1 MKKFKSILLL
11 FLIPLCAVAQFSV
24 SMGGPVD
31 EGFMGASGVSGISGL
46 AVNPIQ
52 MENPVTWSAEAHQ
65 EEASKVTISLKAGI
79 VEGWHLYS
87 QHQNGTGLPL
97 ELGVRSEEL
106 GVINTTSASSN
117 LIWVETPTYT
127 EVFEPILKTTERYLA
142 GEATFTTTVSRL
154 STDSFTVVINISG
167 QACQDDGM
175 CVPIEETITVQ
186 VPATS
191 ADLAASVAEGT
202 ASTTSETEDEN
213 LLWFFLLAFGGGLLG
228 ILTPCVLPMIP
239 MTVSYFLKH
248 GGKKYAVFYAV
259 SIVLIYILLGLV
271 LSILLGHDFANI
283 LSTHWLP
290 NILFTLI
297 FIVFALSL
305 FGYYEISLPSKWV
318 NTSVKNEERAGYVG
332 VFFMALT
339 LVLVSF
345 SCTLPIAGAVA
356 LGAANG
362 SFLKPL
368 IGMLGFSLAFALP
381 FGLFAFFPNLLNK
394 MPKSSSWMGTLKV
407 ILGFVELAFALKFFS
422 VPDQTYHWGLL
433 SRELYLGIWIVL
445 FTLLGLY
452 LLGVIKFPINDGD
465 PSTGSGTKISWK
477 RIVSANIS
485 FIFVVYMI
493 TGYFGAPLEILSGWL
508 PPKTYKIESTE
519 GIQHSGKLQGIHG
532 VKSYFDYEEAL
543 AVAKQAGKP
552 VFIDFTGHGCVN
564 CRKMEELVLSNAEI
578 INILNEKYVVCA
590 LYVDDKV
597 IKLDEPYITAEG
609 NTLEYLGQKNT
620 YIQSKIYG
628 YNAQPCYIIVDA
640 ATGAKLKE
648 PMFYETDVEKFK
660 DFLK

>member
-1 MKKFKSILLL
+1 M
-11 FLIPLCAVAQFSV
+11 VVMAQFSA
-24 SMGGPVD
+24 SLGGPIG
-31 EGFMGASGVSGISGL
+31 ESFMGASSNALGSFGAPMQTV
-46 AVNPIQ
+46 
-52 MENPVTWSAEAHQ
+52 NPVTWSVEVR
-65 EEASKVTISLKAGI
+65 EIDASKVEISLKANI
-79 VEGWHLYS
+79 LEWWHLYS

-97 ELGVRSEEL
+97 KL

-117 LIWVETPTYT
+117 LMSENINSKWNEEPLYT

-142 GEATFTTTVSRL
+142 GEATFTTTITRL

-175 CVPIEETITVQ
+175 CVPIEETVTVQ

-191 ADLAASVAEGT
+191 TEMLAASAEN
-202 ASTTSETEDEN
+202 SEEN

-407 ILGFVELAFALKFFS
+407 ILGFVELAFALKFLS

-445 FTLLGLY
+445 FALLGLY
-452 LLGVIKFPINDGD
+452 FLGVIKFPINDGEK
-465 PSTGSGTKISWK
+465 PKITWK
-477 RIVSANIS
+477 RITAAVAS
-485 FIFVVYMI
+485 FLFVAYMI
-493 TGYFGAPLEILSGWL
+493 SGFFGAPLNILSGWL
-508 PPKTYKIESTE
+508 PPKTEKIEHIDGVS
-519 GIQHSGKLQGIHG
+519 HSGKLQGIHG
-532 VKSYFDYEEAL
+532 VNCYFDYEEAL
-543 AVAKQAGKP
+543 AVAKTVGKP

-609 NTLEYLGQKNT
+609 TTLEYLGQKNT

-648 PMFYETDVEKFK
+648 PMFYETDVEKFVEY
-660 DFLK
+660 LK

>member
-1 MKKFKSILLL
+1 MKKILTIL
-11 FLIPLCAVAQFSV
+11 FFIPFCAMAQFGV
-24 SMGGPVD
+24 ALGGPIGGSLMN
-31 EGFMGASGVSGISGL
+31 GFS
-46 AVNPIQ
+46 Q
-52 MENPVTWSAEAHQ
+52 MEEVNPVTWSVETH
-65 EEASKVTISLKAGI
+65 EIDASNVEVSLKANI
-79 VEGWHLYS
+79 SAGWHLYS

-97 ELGVRSEEL
+97 ELVTP
-106 GVINTTSASSN
+106 NSSLLTPN
-117 LIWVETPTYT
+117 WIETPSYT

-142 GEATFTTTVSRL
+142 GEATFTTTITRL
-154 STDSFTVVINISG
+154 STDSFTVEINISG

-175 CVPIEETITVQ
+175 CVPIEETLTVQ

-191 ADLAASVAEGT
+191 AEMLASAKD
-202 ASTTSETEDEN
+202 SEEN

-248 GGKKYAVFYAV
+248 GGKRYAVFYGI
-259 SIVLIYILLGLV
+259 SIVLIYIILGLV

-290 NILFTLI
+290 NILFTII
-297 FIVFALSL
+297 FIVFAFSL
-305 FGYYEISLPSKWV
+305 FGFYEISLPSKWV
-318 NTSVKNEERAGYVG
+318 NASVKNEERAGYIG

-433 SRELYLGIWIVL
+433 SRELYLGIWIIL

-452 LLGVIKFPINDGD
+452 FLGVIKFPINDGEK
-465 PSTGSGTKISWK
+465 PKITWK
-477 RIVSANIS
+477 RITAAVGS
-485 FIFVVYMI
+485 FIFVAYMI
-493 TGYFGAPLEILSGWL
+493 SGFFGASLNILSGWL
-508 PPKTYKIESTE
+508 PPKTEKKENIEGVS
-519 GIQHSGKLQGIHG
+519 HSGRLQGIHG
-532 VKSYFDYEEAL
+532 VNCFFDYEEAL
-543 AVAKQAGKP
+543 AEGKKLNKP

-564 CRKMEELVLSNAEI
+564 CRKMEELVFSNAEI

-597 IKLDEPYITAEG
+597 IKLDEPYTTAEG

-628 YNAQPCYIIVDA
+628 YNAQPCYIIVNPE
-640 ATGAKLKE
+640 TGLKQKE
-648 PMFYETDVEKFK
+648 PMFYETDVNAFIEY
-660 DFLK
+660 LR

>member
-24 SMGGPVD
+24 SMGGPVG
-31 EGFMGASGVSGISGL
+31 EGFIGASGVSGISGL
-46 AVNPIQ
+46 AVNPMQ
-52 MENPVTWSAEAHQ
+52 MENPVTWSAEAQQ
-65 EEASKVTISLKAGI
+65 EDASKVTISLKAGI

-97 ELGVRSEEL
+97 KLSLDQTADFRPNNSLFWNETPKYSEE
-106 GVINTTSASSN
+106 
-117 LIWVETPTYT
+117 
-127 EVFEPILKTTERYLA
+127 FEPILKTTERYLV
-142 GEATFTTTVSRL
+142 GEATFTTSIIRATA
-154 STDSFTVVINISG
+154 DSFAVVIKIEG

-186 VPATS
+186 VPIASATASDTS
-191 ADLAASVAEGT
+191 A
-202 ASTTSETEDEN
+202 STDES

-248 GGKKYAVFYAV
+248 GGKRYAVFYGI

-290 NILFTLI
+290 NIIFTLI
-297 FIVFALSL
+297 FIVFAFSL

-452 LLGVIKFPINDGD
+452 LLGVIKFPINDGEK
-465 PSTGSGTKISWK
+465 PKITWK
-477 RIVSANIS
+477 RITSAVVS
-485 FIFVVYMI
+485 FLFVAYMI
-493 TGYFGAPLEILSGWL
+493 SGFFGAPLNILSGWL
-508 PPKTYKIESTE
+508 PPKTEKIEHIDGVS
-519 GIQHSGKLQGIHG
+519 HSGALQGIHG
-532 VKSYFDYEEAL
+532 VNCYFDYEEAL
-543 AVAKQAGKP
+543 AVAKSAGKP

-564 CRKMEELVLSNAEI
+564 CRKMEELVLSNEKI

-609 NTLEYLGQKNT
+609 TTLEYLGQKNT

-648 PMFYETDVEKFK
+648 PMFYETDVEKFV

>member
-1 MKKFKSILLL
+1 M
-11 FLIPLCAVAQFSV
+11 AVMAQFSA
-24 SMGGPVD
+24 SLGGPI
-31 EGFMGASGVSGISGL
+31 GGSFMGANADGL
-46 AVNPIQ
+46 HGPFDKLRDHA
-52 MENPVTWSAEAHQ
+52 PVTWSAESR
-65 EEASKVTISLKAGI
+65 EIDASKVEINLKANI
-79 VEGWHLYS
+79 LEGWHLYS

-97 ELGVRSEEL
+97 KLGCIESLTPNSSLLTPNSKWSEAP
-106 GVINTTSASSN
+106 S
-117 LIWVETPTYT
+117 YT

-175 CVPIEETITVQ
+175 CVPIEETVTVQ

-191 ADLAASVAEGT
+191 TEMLAASAEN
-202 ASTTSETEDEN
+202 SEEN

-297 FIVFALSL
+297 FIVFAFSL

-445 FTLLGLY
+445 FALLGLY
-452 LLGVIKFPINDGD
+452 FLGVIKFPINDD
-465 PSTGSGTKISWK
+465 EKPKITWK
-477 RIVSANIS
+477 RITAAVAS
-485 FIFVVYMI
+485 FLFVAYMI
-493 TGYFGAPLEILSGWL
+493 SGFFGAPLNILSGWL
-508 PPKTYKIESTE
+508 PPKTEKIEHIDGVS
-519 GIQHSGKLQGIHG
+519 HSGKLQGIHG
-532 VKSYFDYEEAL
+532 VNCYFDYEEAL
-543 AVAKQAGKP
+543 AVAKAAGKP

-564 CRKMEELVLSNAEI
+564 CRKMEELVLSNEEI
-578 INILNEKYVVCA
+578 INILNENYIVCA

-609 NTLEYLGQKNT
+609 TTLEYLGQKNT

-640 ATGAKLKE
+640 TTGAKQKE
-648 PMFYETDVEKFK
+648 PMFYETDVEKFVK
-660 DFLK
+660 FLR

>member
-1 MKKFKSILLL
+1 MKKIFSILFLL
-11 FLIPLCAVAQFSV
+11 LPLCAVAQFGV
-24 SMGGPVD
+24 SMGEPIG
-31 EGFMGASGVSGISGL
+31 ESFMGVSGMSGL
-46 AVNPIQ
+46 VVNPMQ
-52 MENPVTWSAEAHQ
+52 MENPVTWSAEAKQ
-65 EEASKVTISLKAGI
+65 EDASKVTISLKANIGD
-79 VEGWHLYS
+79 GWHLYS
-87 QHQNGTGLPL
+87 QHQNGIGMPL
-97 ELGVRSEEL
+97 KLSLEQTADFRPNNSLYW
-106 GVINTTSASSN
+106 N
-117 LIWVETPTYT
+117 ETPAYT
-127 EVFEPILKTTERYLA
+127 EVFEPILRTTERYLA
-142 GEATFTTTVSRL
+142 NEATFTTSIIRATA
-154 STDSFTVVINISG
+154 DSFAVVIKIEG
-167 QACQDDGM
+167 QACQEDGM

-186 VPATS
+186 VPEASASSATASNTS
-191 ADLAASVAEGT
+191 A
-202 ASTTSETEDEN
+202 STDES

-248 GGKKYAVFYAV
+248 GGKRYAVFYGI

-445 FTLLGLY
+445 FALLGLY
-452 LLGVIKFPINDGD
+452 FLGVIKFPINDGEK
-465 PSTGSGTKISWK
+465 PKITWK
-477 RIVSANIS
+477 RVSAAVAS
-485 FIFVVYMI
+485 FLFVAYMI
-493 TGYFGAPLEILSGWL
+493 SGFFGAPLNILSGWL
-508 PPKTYKIESTE
+508 PPKTEKIEHIE
-519 GIQHSGKLQGIHG
+519 GVSHSGKLQGIHG
-532 VKSYFDYEEAL
+532 VNCYFDYEEAL
-543 AVAKQAGKP
+543 AVAKTVGKP

-597 IKLDEPYITAEG
+597 IKLDKPYITAEG
-609 NTLEYLGQKNT
+609 TTLEYLGQKNT

-640 ATGAKLKE
+640 TTGAKVKE
-648 PMFYETDVEKFK
+648 PMFYETDVNAFIEY
-660 DFLK
+660 LR

>member
-24 SMGGPVD
+24 SMGGPVG
-31 EGFMGASGVSGISGL
+31 EGFMGASGVSGMSRL

-65 EEASKVTISLKAGI
+65 EDASKVTISLKAGI

-87 QHQNGTGLPL
+87 QHQNGMGLPL

-106 GVINTTSASSN
+106 GVINTTSAASN

-127 EVFEPILKTTERYLA
+127 EVFEPILKTTERYLV

-191 ADLAASVAEGT
+191 AE
-202 ASTTSETEDEN
+202 TTDEN

-452 LLGVIKFPINDGD
+452 FLGVIKFPINDGD

-485 FIFVVYMI
+485 FIFVIYMI

-508 PPKTYKIESTE
+508 PPKTEKIEHIDGVS
-519 GIQHSGKLQGIHG
+519 HSGALQGIHG
-532 VKSYFDYEEAL
+532 VNCYFDYEEAL

-564 CRKMEELVLSNAEI
+564 CRKMEELVLSKDEV
-578 INILNEKYVVCA
+578 INVLNENYIVCV

-597 IKLDEPYITAEG
+597 IKLDAPYTTPSG
-609 NTLEYLGQKNT
+609 TTLEYLGEKNT
-620 YIQSKIYG
+620 YIQSQIYG

>member
-24 SMGGPVD
+24 SMGGPVG
-31 EGFMGASGVSGISGL
+31 EGFMGTSGVSGMSGL
-46 AVNPIQ
+46 AVNPMQ
-52 MENPVTWSAEAHQ
+52 MENPVTWSAETS
-65 EEASKVTISLKAGI
+65 EESDNKVTISLKAGI

-97 ELGVRSEEL
+97 KLSLDQTADFRPNNSLFWNETPKYSEE
-106 GVINTTSASSN
+106 
-117 LIWVETPTYT
+117 
-127 EVFEPILKTTERYLA
+127 FEPILKTTERYLA
-142 GEATFTTTVSRL
+142 GEATFTTSIIRATA
-154 STDSFTVVINISG
+154 DSFAVVIKIEG

-191 ADLAASVAEGT
+191 AETLAAST
-202 ASTTSETEDEN
+202 NDTDEN

-248 GGKKYAVFYAV
+248 GGKRYAVFYGV

-297 FIVFALSL
+297 FIIFAFSL

-452 LLGVIKFPINDGD
+452 LLGVIKFPINDGEK
-465 PSTGSGTKISWK
+465 PKITWQ

-532 VKSYFDYEEAL
+532 VKSYFDYDEAL
-543 AVAKQAGKP
+543 TVGKETGKP
-552 VFIDFTGHGCVN
+552 LFIDFTGHGCVN
-564 CRKMEELVLSNAEI
+564 CRKMEELVLSKDEV
-578 INILNEKYVVCA
+578 INVLNENYIVCV

-597 IKLDEPYITAEG
+597 IKLNEPYTTLSGA
-609 NTLEYLGQKNT
+609 TLEYLGEKNT
-620 YIQSKIYG
+620 YIQSQIYG
-628 YNAQPCYIIVDA
+628 YNAQPCYLIINA
-640 ATGAKLKE
+640 ETEAKVKE
-648 PMFYETDVEKFK
+648 PMFYETNVEKFVEY
-660 DFLK
+660 LK

>member
-24 SMGGPVD
+24 SMGGPVG
-31 EGFMGASGVSGISGL
+31 EGFMGTSGVSGMSGL
-46 AVNPIQ
+46 AVNPMQ
-52 MENPVTWSAEAHQ
+52 MENPVTWSAETS
-65 EEASKVTISLKAGI
+65 EESDNKVTISLKAGI

-97 ELGVRSEEL
+97 KLSLDQTADFRPNNSLFWNETPKYSEE
-106 GVINTTSASSN
+106 
-117 LIWVETPTYT
+117 
-127 EVFEPILKTTERYLA
+127 FEPILKTTERYLA
-142 GEATFTTTVSRL
+142 GEATFTTSIIRATA
-154 STDSFTVVINISG
+154 DSFAVVIKIEG

-191 ADLAASVAEGT
+191 AETLAAST
-202 ASTTSETEDEN
+202 NDTDEN

-248 GGKKYAVFYAV
+248 GGKRYAVFYGV

-297 FIVFALSL
+297 FIIFAFSL

-452 LLGVIKFPINDGD
+452 LLGVIKFPINDGEK
-465 PSTGSGTKISWK
+465 PKITWQ

-532 VKSYFDYEEAL
+532 VKSYFDYNEAL
-543 AVAKQAGKP
+543 AVAKETGKP
-552 VFIDFTGHGCVN
+552 LFIDFTGHGCVN
-564 CRKMEELVLSNAEI
+564 CRKMEELVLSNEEI

-609 NTLEYLGQKNT
+609 TTLEYLGQKNT

-640 ATGAKLKE
+640 ATEAKVKE
-648 PMFYETDVEKFK
+648 PMFYETNINAFIEY
-660 DFLK
+660 LR

>member
-1 MKKFKSILLL
+1 M
-11 FLIPLCAVAQFSV
+11 VVMAQFSA
-24 SMGGPVD
+24 SLGSPIGA
-31 EGFMGASGVSGISGL
+31 EFMGASSNALGSFGAPMQTV
-46 AVNPIQ
+46 
-52 MENPVTWSAEAHQ
+52 NPVTWSAEAD
-65 EEASKVTISLKAGI
+65 EESDNKVTISLKAGI
-79 VEGWHLYS
+79 LEGWHLYS

-97 ELGVRSEEL
+97 KLSLDQTADFRPNNSFFWNETPKYSEE
-106 GVINTTSASSN
+106 
-117 LIWVETPTYT
+117 
-127 EVFEPILKTTERYLA
+127 FEPILKTTERYLA
-142 GEATFTTTVSRL
+142 NEATF
-154 STDSFTVVINISG
+154 STSIIRASADSFAVVIKIEG

-175 CVPIEETITVQ
+175 CVPIEETVTVQ
-186 VPATS
+186 VPAIS
-191 ADLAASVAEGT
+191 AEMLAASAEN
-202 ASTTSETEDEN
+202 SEEN

-445 FTLLGLY
+445 FALLGLY
-452 LLGVIKFPINDGD
+452 FLGVIKFPINDD
-465 PSTGSGTKISWK
+465 EKPKITWK
-477 RIVSANIS
+477 RVSAAVAS
-485 FIFVVYMI
+485 FLFVAYMI
-493 TGYFGAPLEILSGWL
+493 SGFFGAPLNILSGWL
-508 PPKTYKIESTE
+508 PPKTEKIEHIE
-519 GIQHSGKLQGIHG
+519 GISHSGKLQGIHG
-532 VKSYFDYEEAL
+532 VNCYFDYEEAL
-543 AVAKQAGKP
+543 DIAKSAGKP

-564 CRKMEELVLSNAEI
+564 CRKMEELVLSNEEI

-597 IKLDEPYITAEG
+597 IKLDESYITAEG
-609 NTLEYLGQKNT
+609 TTLEYLGQKNT

-640 ATGAKLKE
+640 TTGVKVKE
-648 PMFYETDVEKFK
+648 PMFYETDVNAFIEY
-660 DFLK
+660 LR

>member
-1 MKKFKSILLL
+1 MKKLQSIFLFFLL
-11 FLIPLCAVAQFSV
+11 PLCAMAQFGV
-24 SMGGPVD
+24 SLGGPVG
-31 EGFMGASGVSGISGL
+31 EGLIGMKVPELVEGS
-46 AVNPIQ
+46 IQ
-52 MENPVTWSAEAHQ
+52 TTSPVTWSAESH
-65 EEASKVTISLKAGI
+65 EIDASKVEICLKAKI
-79 VEGWHLYS
+79 LEGWHLYS
-87 QHQNGTGLPL
+87 QYQNGTGLPL
-97 ELGVRSEEL
+97 ELGVIS
-106 GVINTTSASSN
+106 TTSAASN

-142 GEATFTTTVSRL
+142 GEATFTTSITRC
-154 STDSFTVVINISG
+154 STDTFSVVVTISG
-167 QACQDDGM
+167 QVCQDNGM
-175 CVPIEETITVQ
+175 CVPIEETI
-186 VPATS
+186 
-191 ADLAASVAEGT
+191 SVLIPK
-202 ASTTSETEDEN
+202 STQPLEEDDD

-248 GGKKYAVFYAV
+248 GGKRYAVFYSI
-259 SIVLIYILLGLV
+259 SIVLIYIILGLV

-290 NILFTLI
+290 NIIFTLI
-297 FIVFALSL
+297 FIVFAFSL

-318 NTSVKNEERAGYVG
+318 NASVKNEERAGYVG

-407 ILGFVELAFALKFFS
+407 TLGFIELAFALKFFS

-433 SRELYLGIWIVL
+433 SRELYLIIWIIL
-445 FTLLGLY
+445 FILLGLY
-452 LLGVIKFPINDGD
+452 FLGIIKFPINDGEK
-465 PSTGSGTKISWK
+465 PKITWK
-477 RIVSANIS
+477 RITAAVVS
-485 FIFVVYMI
+485 FIFVAYMI
-493 TGYFGAPLEILSGWL
+493 SGFFGASLNILSGWL
-508 PPKTYKIESTE
+508 PPKTEKIEHIDGVS
-519 GIQHSGKLQGIHG
+519 HSGRLQGIHG
-532 VKSYFDYEEAL
+532 VNCYFDYEEAL
-543 AVAKQAGKP
+543 AEGKKQNKP

-564 CRKMEELVLSNAEI
+564 CRKMEELVLSDKEI

-609 NTLEYLGQKNT
+609 TTLEYLGQKNT

-640 ATGAKLKE
+640 ATGSKVKE

-660 DFLK
+660 EFLK

>member
-1 MKKFKSILLL
+1 M
-11 FLIPLCAVAQFSV
+11 AQFSANIG
-24 SMGGPVD
+24 SPIGSGLMEG
-31 EGFMGASGVSGISGL
+31 GFMGMGA
-46 AVNPIQ
+46 PTQ
-52 MENPVTWSAEAHQ
+52 MENPVTWSAESR
-65 EEASKVTISLKAGI
+65 EIDASKVEISLKANI
-79 VEGWHLYS
+79 SAGWHLYS
-87 QHQNGTGLPL
+87 QYQNGTGLPL
-97 ELGVRSEEL
+97 KLRCIESLTP
-106 GVINTTSASSN
+106 NSSLFPN
-117 LIWVETPTYT
+117 GHQHVLTPNWIETPTYT

-142 GEATFTTTVSRL
+142 GEATFSTTVSRL

-175 CVPIEETITVQ
+175 CVPIEETVTVQ

-191 ADLAASVAEGT
+191 AEMLAASGEN
-202 ASTTSETEDEN
+202 SEEN
-213 LLWFFLLAFGGGLLG
+213 LLLFFLLAFGGGLLG

-297 FIVFALSL
+297 FIIFAFSL

-445 FTLLGLY
+445 FALLGLY
-452 LLGVIKFPINDGD
+452 FLGVIKFPINDGEK
-465 PSTGSGTKISWK
+465 PKITWK
-477 RIVSANIS
+477 RVSAAIAS
-485 FIFVVYMI
+485 FLFIAYMI
-493 TGYFGAPLEILSGWL
+493 SGFFGAPLNILSGWL
-508 PPKTYKIESTE
+508 PPKTEKIEHIE
-519 GIQHSGKLQGIHG
+519 GVSHSGKLQGIHG
-532 VKSYFDYEEAL
+532 VNCYFDYEEAL
-543 AVAKQAGKP
+543 AVAKAAGKP

-597 IKLDEPYITAEG
+597 IKLDEPYITADG
-609 NTLEYLGQKNT
+609 TTLEYLGQKNT

-628 YNAQPCYIIVDA
+628 YNAQPCYIIIDA
-640 ATGAKLKE
+640 ATGAKVKE

>member
-1 MKKFKSILLL
+1 MAVMAKFSASL
-11 FLIPLCAVAQFSV
+11 
-24 SMGGPVD
+24 GGPIGG
-31 EGFMGASGVSGISGL
+31 GFTT
-46 AVNPIQ
+46 
-52 MENPVTWSAEAHQ
+52 NPVTWSAESR
-65 EEASKVTISLKAGI
+65 EIDASKVEISLKANI
-79 VEGWHLYS
+79 LEGWHLYS

-97 ELGVRSEEL
+97 KLGCIESL
-106 GVINTTSASSN
+106 TPNSSLLTPN
-117 LIWVETPTYT
+117 WVETPTYT

-175 CVPIEETITVQ
+175 CVPVEETITVL
-186 VPATS
+186 VPAT
-191 ADLAASVAEGT
+191 T
-202 ASTTSETEDEN
+202 ASARAENSEEN

-445 FTLLGLY
+445 FALLGLY
-452 LLGVIKFPINDGD
+452 FLGVIKFPINDGEK
-465 PSTGSGTKISWK
+465 PKITWK
-477 RIVSANIS
+477 RISAAVAS
-485 FIFVVYMI
+485 FLFVAYMI
-493 TGYFGAPLEILSGWL
+493 SGFFGAPLNILSGWL
-508 PPKTYKIESTE
+508 PPKTEKTE
-519 GIQHSGKLQGIHG
+519 HIDGVSHSGKLQGIHG
-532 VKSYFDYEEAL
+532 VNCYFDYEEAL
-543 AVAKQAGKP
+543 AVAKVAGKP
-552 VFIDFTGHGCVN
+552 VLIDFTGHGCVN

-609 NTLEYLGQKNT
+609 TTLEYLGQKNT

-648 PMFYETDVEKFK
+648 PMFYETDVNAFIEY
-660 DFLK
+660 LR

>member
-1 MKKFKSILLL
+1 M
-11 FLIPLCAVAQFSV
+11 AQFGV
-24 SMGGPVD
+24 ALGGPIGGSLMN
-31 EGFMGASGVSGISGL
+31 GFS
-46 AVNPIQ
+46 Q
-52 MENPVTWSAEAHQ
+52 MEEVNPVTWSVETH
-65 EEASKVTISLKAGI
+65 EIDASNVEISLKANI
-79 VEGWHLYS
+79 SAGWHLYS

-97 ELGVRSEEL
+97 ELVTP
-106 GVINTTSASSN
+106 NSSLLTPN
-117 LIWVETPTYT
+117 WIETPSYT

-142 GEATFTTTVSRL
+142 GEATFTTTITRL

-175 CVPIEETITVQ
+175 CVPIEETLTVQ

-191 ADLAASVAEGT
+191 AEMLASAKD
-202 ASTTSETEDEN
+202 SEEN

-248 GGKKYAVFYAV
+248 GGKRYAVFYGI
-259 SIVLIYILLGLV
+259 SIVLIYIILGLV

-290 NILFTLI
+290 NILFTII
-297 FIVFALSL
+297 FIVFAFSL

-318 NTSVKNEERAGYVG
+318 NASVKNEERAGYIG

-433 SRELYLGIWIVL
+433 SRELYLGIWIIL

-452 LLGVIKFPINDGD
+452 FLGVIKFPINDGEK
-465 PSTGSGTKISWK
+465 PKITWK
-477 RIVSANIS
+477 RITAAVGS
-485 FIFVVYMI
+485 FIFVAYMI
-493 TGYFGAPLEILSGWL
+493 SGFFGASLNILSGWL
-508 PPKTYKIESTE
+508 PPKTEKKENIEGVS
-519 GIQHSGKLQGIHG
+519 HSGRLQGIHG
-532 VKSYFDYEEAL
+532 VNCFFDYEEAL
-543 AVAKQAGKP
+543 AEGKKLNKP

-597 IKLDEPYITAEG
+597 IKLDKPYITAEG

-628 YNAQPCYIIVDA
+628 YNAQPCYIIVNPE
-640 ATGAKLKE
+640 TGLKQKE
-648 PMFYETDVEKFK
+648 PMFYETDVEKFV

>member
-1 MKKFKSILLL
+1 MKKIFSILFLL
-11 FLIPLCAVAQFSV
+11 LPLCVAAQFGV
-24 SMGGPVD
+24 NMGGPIGGPVG
-31 EGFMGASGVSGISGL
+31 EGFMGASSVSGMSGL
-46 AVNPIQ
+46 AVNPMQ
-52 MENPVTWSAEAHQ
+52 MENPVTWSAEAEQ
-65 EEASKVTISLKAGI
+65 DDASKVTISLKANIGD
-79 VEGWHLYS
+79 GWHLYS
-87 QHQNGTGLPL
+87 QHQNGIGMPMKL
-97 ELGVRSEEL
+97 ELEPNANFRPNNSLFWGESPKYIEE
-106 GVINTTSASSN
+106 
-117 LIWVETPTYT
+117 
-127 EVFEPILKTTERYLA
+127 FEPILRTTERYLA
-142 GEATFTTTVSRL
+142 DEAIFTTSIIRE
-154 STDSFTVVINISG
+154 SADSFAVVVKIEG

-191 ADLAASVAEGT
+191 ADLATSVSGGE
-202 ASTTSETEDEN
+202 EEN

-248 GGKKYAVFYAV
+248 GGKRYAVFYGI

-290 NILFTLI
+290 NIIFTLI
-297 FIVFALSL
+297 FIIFAFSL

-433 SRELYLGIWIVL
+433 SRELYLGIWIIL
-445 FTLLGLY
+445 FTLLALY
-452 LLGVIKFPINDGD
+452 LLGVVRFPINDGEK
-465 PSTGSGTKISWK
+465 PKITWSRFIGSF
-477 RIVSANIS
+477 VSIA
-485 FIFVVYMI
+485 FVIYMI
-493 TGYFGAPLEILSGWL
+493 SGYFGAPLEMLSGWL

-532 VKSYFDYEEAL
+532 VKSYFDYDEAL
-543 AVAKQAGKP
+543 AVAKETGKP
-552 VFIDFTGHGCVN
+552 LFIDFTGHGCVN
-564 CRKMEELVLSNAEI
+564 CRKMEELVLSNEEI

-597 IKLDEPYITAEG
+597 IKLDESYITAEG
-609 NTLEYLGQKNT
+609 TTLEYLGQKNT

-640 ATGAKLKE
+640 ATGAKVKE
-648 PMFYETDVEKFK
+648 PMFYETNVEKFVEY
-660 DFLK
+660 LK

>member
-1 MKKFKSILLL
+1 MKKIFSILFLL
-11 FLIPLCAVAQFSV
+11 LPLCAVAQFGV
-24 SMGGPVD
+24 SMGEPIG
-31 EGFMGASGVSGISGL
+31 ESFMGVSGISGL

-52 MENPVTWSAEAHQ
+52 MENPVTWSAEAKQ
-65 EEASKVTISLKAGI
+65 EDASKVTISLKANIGD
-79 VEGWHLYS
+79 GWHLYS
-87 QHQNGTGLPL
+87 QHQNGIGMPL
-97 ELGVRSEEL
+97 KLSLEQTADFRPNNSLYW
-106 GVINTTSASSN
+106 N
-117 LIWVETPTYT
+117 ETPAYT
-127 EVFEPILKTTERYLA
+127 EVFEPILRTTERYLA
-142 GEATFTTTVSRL
+142 NEATFTTSIIRATA
-154 STDSFTVVINISG
+154 DSFAVVIKIEG
-167 QACQDDGM
+167 QACQEDGM

-186 VPATS
+186 VPEASASSATASNTS
-191 ADLAASVAEGT
+191 A
-202 ASTTSETEDEN
+202 STDES

-248 GGKKYAVFYAV
+248 GGKRYAVFYGI

-445 FTLLGLY
+445 FALLGLY
-452 LLGVIKFPINDGD
+452 FLGVIKFPINDGEK
-465 PSTGSGTKISWK
+465 PKITWK
-477 RIVSANIS
+477 RVSAAVAS
-485 FIFVVYMI
+485 FLFVAYMI
-493 TGYFGAPLEILSGWL
+493 SGFFGAPLNILSGWL
-508 PPKTYKIESTE
+508 PPKTEKIEHIE
-519 GIQHSGKLQGIHG
+519 GVSHSGKLQGIHG
-532 VKSYFDYEEAL
+532 VNCYFDYEEAL
-543 AVAKQAGKP
+543 DVAKAAGKP

-564 CRKMEELVLSNAEI
+564 CRKMEELVLSNEEI

-597 IKLDEPYITAEG
+597 IKLDKPYITAEG
-609 NTLEYLGQKNT
+609 TTLEYLGQKNT

-628 YNAQPCYIIVDA
+628 YNAQPCYIIVDGV
-640 ATGAKLKE
+640 TGAMAKE
-648 PMFYETDVEKFK
+648 PMFYETDVDAFIEY
-660 DFLK
+660 LR

>member
-1 MKKFKSILLL
+1 MKKILTIL
-11 FLIPLCAVAQFSV
+11 FFIPFCAMAQFGV
-24 SMGGPVD
+24 ALGGPIGGSLMN
-31 EGFMGASGVSGISGL
+31 GFS
-46 AVNPIQ
+46 Q
-52 MENPVTWSAEAHQ
+52 MEEVNPVTWSVETH
-65 EEASKVTISLKAGI
+65 EIDASNVEISLKANI
-79 VEGWHLYS
+79 SAGWHLYS

-97 ELGVRSEEL
+97 ELVTP
-106 GVINTTSASSN
+106 NSSLLTPN
-117 LIWVETPTYT
+117 WIETPSYT

-142 GEATFTTTVSRL
+142 GEATFTTTITRL

-175 CVPIEETITVQ
+175 CVPIEETLTVQ

-191 ADLAASVAEGT
+191 AEMLASAKD
-202 ASTTSETEDEN
+202 SEEN

-248 GGKKYAVFYAV
+248 GGKRYAVFYGI
-259 SIVLIYILLGLV
+259 SIVLIYIILGLV

-290 NILFTLI
+290 NILFTII
-297 FIVFALSL
+297 FIVFAFSL

-318 NTSVKNEERAGYVG
+318 NASVKNEERAGYIG

-433 SRELYLGIWIVL
+433 SRELYLGIWIIL

-452 LLGVIKFPINDGD
+452 FLGVIKFPINDGEK
-465 PSTGSGTKISWK
+465 PKITWK
-477 RIVSANIS
+477 RITAAVGS
-485 FIFVVYMI
+485 FIFVAYMI
-493 TGYFGAPLEILSGWL
+493 SGFFGASLNILSGWL
-508 PPKTYKIESTE
+508 PPKTEKKENIEGVS
-519 GIQHSGKLQGIHG
+519 HSGRLQGIHG
-532 VKSYFDYEEAL
+532 VNCFFDYEEAL
-543 AVAKQAGKP
+543 AEGKKLNKP

-597 IKLDEPYITAEG
+597 IKLDKPYITAEG

-628 YNAQPCYIIVDA
+628 YNAQPCYIIVNPE
-640 ATGAKLKE
+640 TGLKQKE
-648 PMFYETDVEKFK
+648 PMFYETDVEKFV

>member
-1 MKKFKSILLL
+1 MKKYLNIILL
-11 FLIPLCAVAQFSV
+11 FLIPLCAVAQFGV
-24 SMGGPVD
+24 SMGGPIG
-31 EGFMGASGVSGISGL
+31 ESFMGVSGMSGL
-46 AVNPIQ
+46 AVNPMQ
-52 MENPVTWSAEAHQ
+52 MENPVTWSADAKQ
-65 EEASKVTISLKAGI
+65 EDTSKVTISLKANIG
-79 VEGWHLYS
+79 EGWHLYS
-87 QHQNGTGLPL
+87 QHQDGIGMPL
-97 ELGVRSEEL
+97 KLGVRSEEL
-106 GVINTTSASSN
+106 GVINGS
-117 LIWVETPTYT
+117 LIWNETPKYI
-127 EVFEPILKTTERYLA
+127 EEFEPILRTTERYLA
-142 GEATFTTTVSRL
+142 NEATFTTSIIRATA
-154 STDSFTVVINISG
+154 DSFAVVIKIEG
-167 QACQDDGM
+167 QACQEDGM

-202 ASTTSETEDEN
+202 ASTTSEASDES

-248 GGKKYAVFYAV
+248 GGKRYAVFYGI

-297 FIVFALSL
+297 FIIFAFSL

-452 LLGVIKFPINDGD
+452 LLGVIKFPINDGEK
-465 PSTGSGTKISWK
+465 PKITWQ

-532 VKSYFDYEEAL
+532 VKSYFDYNEAL
-543 AVAKQAGKP
+543 AVAKETGKP
-552 VFIDFTGHGCVN
+552 LFIDFTGHGCVN
-564 CRKMEELVLSNAEI
+564 CRKMEELVLSKYEV
-578 INILNEKYVVCA
+578 INVLNENYIVCV

-597 IKLDEPYITAEG
+597 IKLDTPYTTSSG
-609 NTLEYLGQKNT
+609 TTLEYLGEKNT
-620 YIQSKIYG
+620 YIQSQIYG
-628 YNAQPCYIIVDA
+628 YNAQPCYLIVDA
-640 ATGAKLKE
+640 ATGAKVKE
-648 PMFYETDVEKFK
+648 PMFYETNVEKFVEY
-660 DFLK
+660 LR

>member
-1 MKKFKSILLL
+1 M
-11 FLIPLCAVAQFSV
+11 AVMAQFSA
-24 SMGGPVD
+24 SIGSPIGIMDGGIMG
-31 EGFMGASGVSGISGL
+31 MGA
-46 AVNPIQ
+46 PMQ
-52 MENPVTWSAEAHQ
+52 MENPVTWSSEVS
-65 EEASKVTISLKAGI
+65 EDEDSKVEISLKANI
-79 VEGWHLYS
+79 QDSWHLYS

-97 ELGVRSEEL
+97 KLEILPNGNFRPNNSLFWIESPNY
-106 GVINTTSASSN
+106 I
-117 LIWVETPTYT
+117 
-127 EVFEPILKTTERYLA
+127 EVFEPILKTTEKYLA
-142 GEATFTTTVSRL
+142 SEATFTTSIIRCNADTFSVK
-154 STDSFTVVINISG
+154 VNISG

-175 CVPIEETITVQ
+175 CVPVEETVTVL
-186 VPATS
+186 VPAT
-191 ADLAASVAEGT
+191 T
-202 ASTTSETEDEN
+202 ASARAENSEEN

-248 GGKKYAVFYAV
+248 GGKRYAVFYGI
-259 SIVLIYILLGLV
+259 SIVLIYIILGLV

-445 FTLLGLY
+445 FALLGLY
-452 LLGVIKFPINDGD
+452 FLGVIKFPINDG
-465 PSTGSGTKISWK
+465 SGIKITWK
-477 RIVSANIS
+477 RISAAVGS
-485 FIFVVYMI
+485 FIFVAYMVS
-493 TGYFGAPLEILSGWL
+493 GFFGAPLEILSGWL
-508 PPKTYKIESTE
+508 PPKTYKTENVE
-519 GIQHSGKLQGIHG
+519 GISHSGALQGIQG
-532 VKSYFDYEEAL
+532 VNCYFDYDEAL
-543 AVAKQAGKP
+543 SVAKETGKP
-552 VFIDFTGHGCVN
+552 LFIDFTGHGCVN

-597 IKLDEPYITAEG
+597 IKLSEPYITAEG
-609 NTLEYLGQKNT
+609 TTLEYLGQKNT

-640 ATGAKLKE
+640 VTGAKVKE
-648 PMFYETDVEKFK
+648 PMFYETEVEKFVEY
-660 DFLK
+660 LK

>member
-1 MKKFKSILLL
+1 MKKILTIL
-11 FLIPLCAVAQFSV
+11 FFIPFCAMAQFGV
-24 SMGGPVD
+24 ALGGPIGGSLMN
-31 EGFMGASGVSGISGL
+31 GFS
-46 AVNPIQ
+46 Q
-52 MENPVTWSAEAHQ
+52 MEEINPVTWSVETH
-65 EEASKVTISLKAGI
+65 EIDASNVEVSLKANI
-79 VEGWHLYS
+79 SAGWHLYS

-97 ELGVRSEEL
+97 ELVTP
-106 GVINTTSASSN
+106 NSSLLTPN
-117 LIWVETPTYT
+117 WVETPTYT

-142 GEATFTTTVSRL
+142 GEATFTTTITRL

-175 CVPIEETITVQ
+175 CVPIEETLTVQ

-191 ADLAASVAEGT
+191 AEMLASAKD
-202 ASTTSETEDEN
+202 SEEN

-248 GGKKYAVFYAV
+248 GGKRYAVFYGI
-259 SIVLIYILLGLV
+259 SIVLIYIILGLV

-290 NILFTLI
+290 NILFTII
-297 FIVFALSL
+297 FIVFAFSL
-305 FGYYEISLPSKWV
+305 FGFYEISLPSKWV
-318 NTSVKNEERAGYVG
+318 NASVKNEERAGYIG

-433 SRELYLGIWIVL
+433 SRELYLGIWIIL

-452 LLGVIKFPINDGD
+452 FLGVIKFPINDGEK
-465 PSTGSGTKISWK
+465 PKITWK
-477 RIVSANIS
+477 RIIAAVGS
-485 FIFVVYMI
+485 FIFVAYMI
-493 TGYFGAPLEILSGWL
+493 SGFFGASLNILSGWL
-508 PPKTYKIESTE
+508 PPKTEKKENIE
-519 GIQHSGKLQGIHG
+519 GISHSGRLQGIHG
-532 VKSYFDYEEAL
+532 VNCYFDYEEAL
-543 AVAKQAGKP
+543 AEGKKLNKP

-597 IKLDEPYITAEG
+597 IKLDKPYITAEG

-628 YNAQPCYIIVDA
+628 YNAQPCYIIVNPE
-640 ATGAKLKE
+640 TGLKQKE
-648 PMFYETDVEKFK
+648 PMFYETDVNAFIEY
-660 DFLK
+660 LR

>member
-1 MKKFKSILLL
+1 M
-11 FLIPLCAVAQFSV
+11 AVMAQFSANIG
-24 SMGGPVD
+24 SPLGIMDGGIMG
-31 EGFMGASGVSGISGL
+31 MGA
-46 AVNPIQ
+46 PMQ
-52 MENPVTWSAEAHQ
+52 MENPVTWSCKVSED
-65 EEASKVTISLKAGI
+65 EDSKVEICLKANI
-79 VEGWHLYS
+79 QEGWHLYS

-97 ELGVRSEEL
+97 KLEIQPNGNFRPNNSLFWIESPKY
-106 GVINTTSASSN
+106 I
-117 LIWVETPTYT
+117 

-142 GEATFTTTVSRL
+142 SEATFTTSIIRCNADTFSVK
-154 STDSFTVVINISG
+154 VNISG

-175 CVPIEETITVQ
+175 CVPVEETITVL
-186 VPATS
+186 VPAT
-191 ADLAASVAEGT
+191 T
-202 ASTTSETEDEN
+202 ASARAENSEEN

-248 GGKKYAVFYAV
+248 GGKRYAVFYGI
-259 SIVLIYILLGLV
+259 SIVLIYIILGLV
-271 LSILLGHDFANI
+271 LSVLLGHDFANI

-290 NILFTLI
+290 NIIFTLI

-445 FTLLGLY
+445 FALLGLY
-452 LLGVIKFPINDGD
+452 FLGAIKFPINDSEK
-465 PSTGSGTKISWK
+465 PKITWK
-477 RIVSANIS
+477 RVSAAVAS
-485 FIFVVYMI
+485 FLFVAYMI
-493 TGYFGAPLEILSGWL
+493 SGFFGAPLNILSGWL
-508 PPKTYKIESTE
+508 PPKTEKIEHIE
-519 GIQHSGKLQGIHG
+519 GVSHSGKLQGIHG
-532 VKSYFDYEEAL
+532 VNCYFDYEEAL
-543 AVAKQAGKP
+543 AVAKAAGKP

-640 ATGAKLKE
+640 ATGAKVKE
-648 PMFYETDVEKFK
+648 PMFYETDVEKFVEY
-660 DFLK
+660 LK

>member
-1 MKKFKSILLL
+1 M
-11 FLIPLCAVAQFSV
+11 AVMAQFSA
-24 SMGGPVD
+24 SLGGPIGIMD
-31 EGFMGASGVSGISGL
+31 GGIMGMGA
-46 AVNPIQ
+46 PMQ
-52 MENPVTWSAEAHQ
+52 MENPVTWSCEVS
-65 EEASKVTISLKAGI
+65 EDEDSKVEICLKANI
-79 VEGWHLYS
+79 QEGWHLYS

-97 ELGVRSEEL
+97 KLEIQPNGNFRPNNSLFWIESPKY
-106 GVINTTSASSN
+106 I
-117 LIWVETPTYT
+117 

-142 GEATFTTTVSRL
+142 SEATFTTSIIRCNADTFSVK
-154 STDSFTVVINISG
+154 VNISG

-175 CVPIEETITVQ
+175 CVPVEETITVL
-186 VPATS
+186 VSAT
-191 ADLAASVAEGT
+191 T
-202 ASTTSETEDEN
+202 ASARAENSEEN

-271 LSILLGHDFANI
+271 LSVLLGHDFANI

-445 FTLLGLY
+445 FALLGLY
-452 LLGVIKFPINDGD
+452 FLGIIKFPINDGEK
-465 PSTGSGTKISWK
+465 PKITWK
-477 RIVSANIS
+477 RVIAAITS
-485 FIFVVYMI
+485 FLFVAYMI
-493 TGYFGAPLEILSGWL
+493 SGFFGAPLNILSGWL
-508 PPKTYKIESTE
+508 PPKTEKIEHIE
-519 GIQHSGKLQGIHG
+519 GVSHSGKLQGIHG
-532 VKSYFDYEEAL
+532 VNCYFDYEEAL

-640 ATGAKLKE
+640 ATGAKVKE

>member
-1 MKKFKSILLL
+1 MKKILFIL
-11 FLIPLCAVAQFSV
+11 FLLPLVVMAQFSA
-24 SMGGPVD
+24 SLGEPIG
-31 EGFMGASGVSGISGL
+31 ESFMGASSNALGSFGASMQT
-46 AVNPIQ
+46 VNP
-52 MENPVTWSAEAHQ
+52 VSWSAESR
-65 EEASKVTISLKAGI
+65 EIDASKVEISLKANI
-79 VEGWHLYS
+79 LEGWHLYS

-97 ELGVRSEEL
+97 KLGGIESL
-106 GVINTTSASSN
+106 TPNSSLLTPN
-117 LIWVETPTYT
+117 WVETPTYT

-175 CVPIEETITVQ
+175 CVPIEETVTVQ

-191 ADLAASVAEGT
+191 AEMLAASAEN
-202 ASTTSETEDEN
+202 SEEN

-445 FTLLGLY
+445 FALLGLY
-452 LLGVIKFPINDGD
+452 FLGVIKFPINDGEK
-465 PSTGSGTKISWK
+465 PKITWK
-477 RIVSANIS
+477 RICATVAS
-485 FIFVVYMI
+485 FLFVAYMI
-493 TGYFGAPLEILSGWL
+493 SGFFGAPLNILSGWL
-508 PPKTYKIESTE
+508 PPKTEKIEHIE
-519 GIQHSGKLQGIHG
+519 GVSHSGKLQGIHG
-532 VKSYFDYEEAL
+532 VNCYFDYEEAL
-543 AVAKQAGKP
+543 AVAKTAGKP

-609 NTLEYLGQKNT
+609 TTLEYLGQKNT

-640 ATGAKLKE
+640 ATGAKVKE
-648 PMFYETDVEKFK
+648 PMFYETDVEKFV

>member
-1 MKKFKSILLL
+1 MKKILFIL
-11 FLIPLCAVAQFSV
+11 FILPMAVMAQFSA
-24 SMGGPVD
+24 SIGSPIGIMDGGIMG
-31 EGFMGASGVSGISGL
+31 MGA
-46 AVNPIQ
+46 PMQ
-52 MENPVTWSAEAHQ
+52 MENPVTWSSEVS
-65 EEASKVTISLKAGI
+65 EDEDSKVEISLKANI
-79 VEGWHLYS
+79 QDSWHLYS

-106 GVINTTSASSN
+106 GVINTPSAASN
-117 LIWVETPTYT
+117 LIWIETPTYT

-142 GEATFTTTVSRL
+142 GEATFTTTITRL

-175 CVPIEETITVQ
+175 CVPVEETITVL
-186 VPATS
+186 VPAT
-191 ADLAASVAEGT
+191 T
-202 ASTTSETEDEN
+202 ASARAENSEEN

-248 GGKKYAVFYAV
+248 GGKRYAVFYGI
-259 SIVLIYILLGLV
+259 SIVLIYIILGLV

-452 LLGVIKFPINDGD
+452 LLGVIKFPINDGEK
-465 PSTGSGTKISWK
+465 PKITWK
-477 RIVSANIS
+477 RICAAVAS
-485 FIFVVYMI
+485 FLFVAYMI
-493 TGYFGAPLEILSGWL
+493 SGFFGAPLNILSGWL
-508 PPKTYKIESTE
+508 PPKTEKIEHIDGVS
-519 GIQHSGKLQGIHG
+519 HSGKLQGIHG
-532 VKSYFDYEEAL
+532 VNCYFDYEEAL
-543 AVAKQAGKP
+543 AVAKSAGKP
-552 VFIDFTGHGCVN
+552 LFIDFTGHGCVN
-564 CRKMEELVLSNAEI
+564 CRKMEELVLSNEEI

-597 IKLDEPYITAEG
+597 IKLSDPYITAEG
-609 NTLEYLGQKNT
+609 DTLEYLGQKNT

-628 YNAQPCYIIVDA
+628 YNAQPCYLIINA
-640 ATGAKLKE
+640 ETEAKVKE
-648 PMFYETDVEKFK
+648 PMFYETNVEKFVEY
-660 DFLK
+660 LK

>member
-1 MKKFKSILLL
+1 M
-11 FLIPLCAVAQFSV
+11 AQFGV
-24 SMGGPVD
+24 ALGGPIGGSLMN
-31 EGFMGASGVSGISGL
+31 GFS
-46 AVNPIQ
+46 Q
-52 MENPVTWSAEAHQ
+52 MEEVNPVTWSVETH
-65 EEASKVTISLKAGI
+65 EIDASNVEISLKANI
-79 VEGWHLYS
+79 SAGWHLYS

-97 ELGVRSEEL
+97 ELVTP
-106 GVINTTSASSN
+106 NSSLLTPN
-117 LIWVETPTYT
+117 WIETPSYT

-142 GEATFTTTVSRL
+142 GEATFTTTITRL

-175 CVPIEETITVQ
+175 CVPIEETLTVQ

-191 ADLAASVAEGT
+191 AEMLASAKD
-202 ASTTSETEDEN
+202 SEEN

-248 GGKKYAVFYAV
+248 GGKRYAVFYGI
-259 SIVLIYILLGLV
+259 SIVLIYIILGLV

-290 NILFTLI
+290 NILFTII
-297 FIVFALSL
+297 FIVFAFSL

-318 NTSVKNEERAGYVG
+318 NASVKNEERACYIG

-433 SRELYLGIWIVL
+433 SRELYLGIWIIL

-452 LLGVIKFPINDGD
+452 FLGVIKFPINDGEK
-465 PSTGSGTKISWK
+465 PKITWK
-477 RIVSANIS
+477 RITAAVGS
-485 FIFVVYMI
+485 FIFVAYMI
-493 TGYFGAPLEILSGWL
+493 SGFFGASLNILSGWL
-508 PPKTYKIESTE
+508 PPKTEKKENIEGVS
-519 GIQHSGKLQGIHG
+519 HSGRLQGIHG
-532 VKSYFDYEEAL
+532 VNCFFDYEEAL
-543 AVAKQAGKP
+543 AEGKKLNKP

-597 IKLDEPYITAEG
+597 IKLDKPYITAEG

-628 YNAQPCYIIVDA
+628 YNAQPCYIIVNPE
-640 ATGAKLKE
+640 TGLKQKE
-648 PMFYETDVEKFK
+648 PMFYETDVEKFV

>member
-1 MKKFKSILLL
+1 MKKILFIL
-11 FLIPLCAVAQFSV
+11 FILPMAVMAQFSA
-24 SMGGPVD
+24 SIGSPIGIMDGGIMGMDAP
-31 EGFMGASGVSGISGL
+31 M
-46 AVNPIQ
+46 Q
-52 MENPVTWSAEAHQ
+52 MENPVTWSSEVL
-65 EEASKVTISLKAGI
+65 EEDASKVEICLKADI
-79 VEGWHLYS
+79 QDGWHLYS

-97 ELGVRSEEL
+97 KLEILPNGNFRPNNSLFWIESPNY
-106 GVINTTSASSN
+106 I
-117 LIWVETPTYT
+117 
-127 EVFEPILKTTERYLA
+127 EVFEPILKTTEKYLA
-142 GEATFTTTVSRL
+142 SEATFTTSIIRCNADTFSVK
-154 STDSFTVVINISG
+154 VNISG

-175 CVPIEETITVQ
+175 CVPIEETVTVQ

-191 ADLAASVAEGT
+191 AEMLAASAEN
-202 ASTTSETEDEN
+202 SEEN
-213 LLWFFLLAFGGGLLG
+213 LLWFFLLAFSGGLLG

-445 FTLLGLY
+445 FALLGLY
-452 LLGVIKFPINDGD
+452 FLGVIKFPINDGEK
-465 PSTGSGTKISWK
+465 PKITWK
-477 RIVSANIS
+477 RITATVAS
-485 FIFVVYMI
+485 FLFVAYMI
-493 TGYFGAPLEILSGWL
+493 SGFFGAPLNILSGWL
-508 PPKTYKIESTE
+508 PPKTEKIEYIDGVS
-519 GIQHSGKLQGIHG
+519 HSGKLQGIHG
-532 VKSYFDYEEAL
+532 VNCYFDYEEAL
-543 AVAKQAGKP
+543 AVAKVAGKP

-597 IKLDEPYITAEG
+597 IKLDDPYITAEG
-609 NTLEYLGQKNT
+609 TTLEYLGQKNT

-640 ATGAKLKE
+640 ATGAKVKE
-648 PMFYETDVEKFK
+648 PMFYETDVEKFVEY
-660 DFLK
+660 LK

>member
-1 MKKFKSILLL
+1 M
-11 FLIPLCAVAQFSV
+11 AQFGV
-24 SMGGPVD
+24 ALGGPIGGSLMN
-31 EGFMGASGVSGISGL
+31 GFS
-46 AVNPIQ
+46 Q
-52 MENPVTWSAEAHQ
+52 MEEVNPVTWSVETH
-65 EEASKVTISLKAGI
+65 EIDASNVEVSLKANI
-79 VEGWHLYS
+79 SAEWHLYS
-87 QHQNGTGLPL
+87 QYQNGTGLPL

-106 GVINTTSASSN
+106 GVINTTSAASN
-117 LIWVETPTYT
+117 LIWVETPTYI

-142 GEATFTTTVSRL
+142 GEATFTTTITRL

-167 QACQDDGM
+167 QACQDNGM
-175 CVPIEETITVQ
+175 CVPIEETLTVQ

-191 ADLAASVAEGT
+191 AEMLASAKD
-202 ASTTSETEDEN
+202 SEEN

-248 GGKKYAVFYAV
+248 GGKRYAVFYGI
-259 SIVLIYILLGLV
+259 SIVLIYIILGLV

-318 NTSVKNEERAGYVG
+318 NTSVKNEERAGYIG

-433 SRELYLGIWIVL
+433 SRELYLGIWIIL

-452 LLGVIKFPINDGD
+452 FLGVIKFPINDGEK
-465 PSTGSGTKISWK
+465 PKITWK
-477 RIVSANIS
+477 RITAAVAS
-485 FIFVVYMI
+485 FLFVAYMI
-493 TGYFGAPLEILSGWL
+493 SGFFGASLNILSGWL
-508 PPKTYKIESTE
+508 PPKTYKTE
-519 GIQHSGKLQGIHG
+519 NVDGVSHSGKLQGIHG
-532 VKSYFDYEEAL
+532 VNCYFDYEEAL
-543 AVAKQAGKP
+543 AEGKKLNKP

-597 IKLDEPYITAEG
+597 IKLDKPYITAEG

-628 YNAQPCYIIVDA
+628 YNAQPCYIIVNPE
-640 ATGAKLKE
+640 TGLKLKE
-648 PMFYETDVEKFK
+648 PMFYETDVNAFIEY
-660 DFLK
+660 LR

>member
-1 MKKFKSILLL
+1 M
-11 FLIPLCAVAQFSV
+11 AQFGV
-24 SMGGPVD
+24 ALGGPIGGSLMN
-31 EGFMGASGVSGISGL
+31 GFS
-46 AVNPIQ
+46 Q
-52 MENPVTWSAEAHQ
+52 MEEVNPVTWSVETH
-65 EEASKVTISLKAGI
+65 EIDASNVEVSLKANI
-79 VEGWHLYS
+79 LEGWHLYS

-97 ELGVRSEEL
+97 ELVTP
-106 GVINTTSASSN
+106 NSSLLTPN
-117 LIWVETPTYT
+117 WVETPTYT

-142 GEATFTTTVSRL
+142 GEATFTTTITRL

-175 CVPIEETITVQ
+175 CVPIEETLTVH

-191 ADLAASVAEGT
+191 AEML
-202 ASTTSETEDEN
+202 ASTKDSEEN

-248 GGKKYAVFYAV
+248 GGKRYAVFYGI
-259 SIVLIYILLGLV
+259 SIVLIYIILGLV

-290 NILFTLI
+290 NILFTII
-297 FIVFALSL
+297 FIVFAFSL
-305 FGYYEISLPSKWV
+305 FGFYEISLPSKWV
-318 NTSVKNEERAGYVG
+318 NASVKNEERAGYIG

-433 SRELYLGIWIVL
+433 SRELYLGIWIIL

-452 LLGVIKFPINDGD
+452 FLGVIKFPINDGEK
-465 PSTGSGTKISWK
+465 PKITWK
-477 RIVSANIS
+477 RIIAAVGS
-485 FIFVVYMI
+485 FIFVAYMI
-493 TGYFGAPLEILSGWL
+493 SGFFGASLNILSGWL
-508 PPKTYKIESTE
+508 PPKTEKKENIE
-519 GIQHSGKLQGIHG
+519 GISHSGRLQGIHG
-532 VKSYFDYEEAL
+532 VNCFFDYEEAL
-543 AVAKQAGKP
+543 AEGKKLNKP

-640 ATGAKLKE
+640 ATGTKVKE
-648 PMFYETDVEKFK
+648 PMFYETEVNAFIEY
-660 DFLK
+660 LR

>member
-1 MKKFKSILLL
+1 M
-11 FLIPLCAVAQFSV
+11 AVMAQFSA
-24 SMGGPVD
+24 SIGSPIGIMDGGIMG
-31 EGFMGASGVSGISGL
+31 MGA
-46 AVNPIQ
+46 PMQ
-52 MENPVTWSAEAHQ
+52 MENPVTWSSEVS
-65 EEASKVTISLKAGI
+65 EDEDSKVEISLKANI
-79 VEGWHLYS
+79 LEGWHLYS

-97 ELGVRSEEL
+97 KLEILPNGNFRPNNSLFWIESPNY
-106 GVINTTSASSN
+106 I
-117 LIWVETPTYT
+117 

-142 GEATFTTTVSRL
+142 SEATFTTSIIRCNADTFSVK
-154 STDSFTVVINISG
+154 VNISG

-175 CVPIEETITVQ
+175 CVPVEETITVL
-186 VPATS
+186 VPAT
-191 ADLAASVAEGT
+191 T
-202 ASTTSETEDEN
+202 ASAHAENSVEN

-248 GGKKYAVFYAV
+248 GGKRYAVFYGI
-259 SIVLIYILLGLV
+259 SIVLIYIILGLV

-445 FTLLGLY
+445 FALLGLY
-452 LLGVIKFPINDGD
+452 FLGVIKFPINDGEK
-465 PSTGSGTKISWK
+465 PKITWK
-477 RIVSANIS
+477 RISAAVGS
-485 FIFVVYMI
+485 FIFVAYMVS
-493 TGYFGAPLEILSGWL
+493 GFFGAPLEILSGWL
-508 PPKTYKIESTE
+508 PPKTYKTENVE
-519 GIQHSGKLQGIHG
+519 GISHSGALQGIHG
-532 VKSYFDYEEAL
+532 VNCYFDYEEAL
-543 AVAKQAGKP
+543 AVAKAAGKP

-609 NTLEYLGQKNT
+609 TTLEYLGQKNT

-628 YNAQPCYIIVDA
+628 YNAQPCYIIVNPE
-640 ATGAKLKE
+640 TGLKQKE

>member
-1 MKKFKSILLL
+1 MAVMAKFSASL
-11 FLIPLCAVAQFSV
+11 
-24 SMGGPVD
+24 GGPIGG
-31 EGFMGASGVSGISGL
+31 GFTT
-46 AVNPIQ
+46 
-52 MENPVTWSAEAHQ
+52 NPVTWSAESR
-65 EEASKVTISLKAGI
+65 EIDASKVEISLKANI
-79 VEGWHLYS
+79 LEGWHLYS

-97 ELGVRSEEL
+97 KLGCIESL
-106 GVINTTSASSN
+106 TPNSSLLTPN
-117 LIWVETPTYT
+117 WVETPTYT

-175 CVPIEETITVQ
+175 CVPVEETITVL
-186 VPATS
+186 VPAT
-191 ADLAASVAEGT
+191 T
-202 ASTTSETEDEN
+202 ASARAENSEEN

-452 LLGVIKFPINDGD
+452 FLGVIKFPINDGEK
-465 PSTGSGTKISWK
+465 PKITWK
-477 RIVSANIS
+477 RICAAVAS
-485 FIFVVYMI
+485 FLFVAYMI
-493 TGYFGAPLEILSGWL
+493 SGFFGAPLNILSGWL
-508 PPKTYKIESTE
+508 PPKTEKTE
-519 GIQHSGKLQGIHG
+519 HIDGVSHSGKLQGIHG
-532 VKSYFDYEEAL
+532 VNCYFDYEEAL
-543 AVAKQAGKP
+543 AVAKVAGKP
-552 VFIDFTGHGCVN
+552 VLIDFTGHGCVN

-609 NTLEYLGQKNT
+609 TTLEYLGQKNT

-648 PMFYETDVEKFK
+648 PMFYETDVNAFIEY
-660 DFLK
+660 LR

>member
-1 MKKFKSILLL
+1 M
-11 FLIPLCAVAQFSV
+11 AVMAQFSA
-24 SMGGPVD
+24 SLGGPIGG
-31 EGFMGASGVSGISGL
+31 GFTT
-46 AVNPIQ
+46 
-52 MENPVTWSAEAHQ
+52 NPVTWSAESR
-65 EEASKVTISLKAGI
+65 EIDASQVEINLKANI
-79 VEGWHLYS
+79 LEGWHLYS

-97 ELGVRSEEL
+97 KL
-106 GVINTTSASSN
+106 GVINSTSATSN
-117 LIWVETPTYT
+117 LIWNEAPTYT

-175 CVPIEETITVQ
+175 CVPIEETVTVQ

-191 ADLAASVAEGT
+191 AEMLAASAEN
-202 ASTTSETEDEN
+202 SEEN
-213 LLWFFLLAFGGGLLG
+213 LLWFFLLAFSGGLLG

-297 FIVFALSL
+297 FIIFAFSL

-445 FTLLGLY
+445 FALLGLY
-452 LLGVIKFPINDGD
+452 FLGVIKFPINDGEK
-465 PSTGSGTKISWK
+465 PKITWK
-477 RIVSANIS
+477 RITAAVAS
-485 FIFVVYMI
+485 FLFVAYMI
-493 TGYFGAPLEILSGWL
+493 SGFFGAPLNILSGWL
-508 PPKTYKIESTE
+508 PPKTEKIEHIDGVS
-519 GIQHSGKLQGIHG
+519 HSGKLQGIHG
-532 VKSYFDYEEAL
+532 VNCYFDYEEAL
-543 AVAKQAGKP
+543 AVAKAAGKP

-564 CRKMEELVLSNAEI
+564 CRKMEELVLSNAKI

-609 NTLEYLGQKNT
+609 TTLEYLGQKNT

-648 PMFYETDVEKFK
+648 PMFYETDVNAFIEY
-660 DFLK
+660 LR

>member
-1 MKKFKSILLL
+1 M
-11 FLIPLCAVAQFSV
+11 AVMAQFSANIG
-24 SMGGPVD
+24 SPLGIMDGGIMG
-31 EGFMGASGVSGISGL
+31 MGA
-46 AVNPIQ
+46 PMQ
-52 MENPVTWSAEAHQ
+52 MENPVTWSCKVSED
-65 EEASKVTISLKAGI
+65 EDSKVEICLKANI
-79 VEGWHLYS
+79 QEGWHLYS

-106 GVINTTSASSN
+106 GVINTTSAASN

-142 GEATFTTTVSRL
+142 GEATFTTTITRL

-175 CVPIEETITVQ
+175 CVPVEETITVL
-186 VPATS
+186 VPAT
-191 ADLAASVAEGT
+191 T
-202 ASTTSETEDEN
+202 ASARAENSEEN

-271 LSILLGHDFANI
+271 LSIVLGHDFANI

-445 FTLLGLY
+445 FALLGLY
-452 LLGVIKFPINDGD
+452 FLGAIKFPINDGEK
-465 PSTGSGTKISWK
+465 PKITWK
-477 RIVSANIS
+477 RVSAAVAS
-485 FIFVVYMI
+485 FLFVAYMI
-493 TGYFGAPLEILSGWL
+493 SGFFGAPLNILSGWL
-508 PPKTYKIESTE
+508 PPKTEKIEHIDGVS
-519 GIQHSGKLQGIHG
+519 HSGKLQGIHG
-532 VKSYFDYEEAL
+532 VNCYFDYEEAL
-543 AVAKQAGKP
+543 DVAKAAGKP

-609 NTLEYLGQKNT
+609 TTLEYLGQKNT

-640 ATGAKLKE
+640 ATGAKVKE
-648 PMFYETDVEKFK
+648 PMFYETDINAFIEY
-660 DFLK
+660 LR

>member
-1 MKKFKSILLL
+1 M
-11 FLIPLCAVAQFSV
+11 AVMAQFSA
-24 SMGGPVD
+24 SLGGPI
-31 EGFMGASGVSGISGL
+31 GGSFMGANADGL
-46 AVNPIQ
+46 HGPFDKLRDHA
-52 MENPVTWSAEAHQ
+52 PVTWSAESR
-65 EEASKVTISLKAGI
+65 EIDASKVEINLKANI
-79 VEGWHLYS
+79 LEGWHLYS

-97 ELGVRSEEL
+97 ELGIESLTPNSSLLTPNFKWSEAP
-106 GVINTTSASSN
+106 S
-117 LIWVETPTYT
+117 YT

-175 CVPIEETITVQ
+175 CVPIEETVTVQ

-191 ADLAASVAEGT
+191 AEILAASAEN
-202 ASTTSETEDEN
+202 SEEN

-445 FTLLGLY
+445 FALLGLY
-452 LLGVIKFPINDGD
+452 FLGVIKFPINDGEK
-465 PSTGSGTKISWK
+465 PKITWK
-477 RIVSANIS
+477 RVSAAIAS
-485 FIFVVYMI
+485 FLFIAYMI
-493 TGYFGAPLEILSGWL
+493 SGFFGAPLNILSGWL
-508 PPKTYKIESTE
+508 PPKTEKIEHVE
-519 GIQHSGKLQGIHG
+519 GVSHSGKLQGIHG
-532 VKSYFDYEEAL
+532 VNCYFDYEEAL
-543 AVAKQAGKP
+543 DVAKAAGKP

-609 NTLEYLGQKNT
+609 TTLEYLGQKNT

-640 ATGAKLKE
+640 TTGAKVKE
-648 PMFYETDVEKFK
+648 PMFYETDVEKFVK
-660 DFLK
+660 FLR

>member
-1 MKKFKSILLL
+1 M
-11 FLIPLCAVAQFSV
+11 AVMAQFSANIG
-24 SMGGPVD
+24 SPLGIMDGGIMG
-31 EGFMGASGVSGISGL
+31 MGA
-46 AVNPIQ
+46 PMQ
-52 MENPVTWSAEAHQ
+52 MENPVTWSSEVS
-65 EEASKVTISLKAGI
+65 EDEDSKVKICLKANI
-79 VEGWHLYS
+79 QEGWHLYS

-97 ELGVRSEEL
+97 KLGVRSEEL
-106 GVINTTSASSN
+106 GVINTTSAASN

-127 EVFEPILKTTERYLA
+127 EVFEPILKTKERYLT

-175 CVPIEETITVQ
+175 CVPVEETITVL
-186 VPATS
+186 VRAT
-191 ADLAASVAEGT
+191 T
-202 ASTTSETEDEN
+202 ASAHAENSEEN

-248 GGKKYAVFYAV
+248 GGKRYAVFYGI
-259 SIVLIYILLGLV
+259 SIVLIYIILGLV
-271 LSILLGHDFANI
+271 LSVLLGHDFANI

-290 NILFTLI
+290 NIIFTLI

-452 LLGVIKFPINDGD
+452 FLGVIKFPINDGEK
-465 PSTGSGTKISWK
+465 PKITWK
-477 RIVSANIS
+477 RITAAVAS
-485 FIFVVYMI
+485 FLFVAYMI
-493 TGYFGAPLEILSGWL
+493 SGFFGAPLNILSGWL
-508 PPKTYKIESTE
+508 PPKTEKIEHIE
-519 GIQHSGKLQGIHG
+519 GVSHSGKLQGIHG
-532 VKSYFDYEEAL
+532 
-543 AVAKQAGKP
+543 
-552 VFIDFTGHGCVN
+552 VN

-609 NTLEYLGQKNT
+609 TTLEYLGQKNT

-648 PMFYETDVEKFK
+648 PMFYETNVNTFIEY
-660 DFLK
+660 LR

>member
-1 MKKFKSILLL
+1 M
-11 FLIPLCAVAQFSV
+11 AVMAQFSA
-24 SMGGPVD
+24 SLGGPIGD
-31 EGFMGASGVSGISGL
+31 ALGGGLMGIGA
-46 AVNPIQ
+46 PMQ
-52 MENPVTWSAEAHQ
+52 MENPVTWNAEAQ
-65 EEASKVTISLKAGI
+65 EADASKVTISLKANI
-79 VEGWHLYS
+79 VPGWHLYS

-97 ELGVRSEEL
+97 KLSLEQTADFIPNNSRFW
-106 GVINTTSASSN
+106 N
-117 LIWVETPTYT
+117 ETPEYT
-127 EVFEPILKTTERYLA
+127 EKYEEFLKTTERYLA
-142 GEATFTTTVSRL
+142 GEATF
-154 STDSFTVVINISG
+154 STSIIRASADSFAVVIKIEG

-191 ADLAASVAEGT
+191 AETLAAST
-202 ASTTSETEDEN
+202 NDTDEN

-445 FTLLGLY
+445 FALLGLY
-452 LLGVIKFPINDGD
+452 FLGVIKFPINDGEK
-465 PSTGSGTKISWK
+465 PKITWK
-477 RIVSANIS
+477 RITAAVAS
-485 FIFVVYMI
+485 FLFVAYMI
-493 TGYFGAPLEILSGWL
+493 SGFFGAPLNILSGWL
-508 PPKTYKIESTE
+508 PPKTYKTE
-519 GIQHSGKLQGIHG
+519 NVDGVSHSGKLQGIHG
-532 VKSYFDYEEAL
+532 VNCYFDYEEAL
-543 AVAKQAGKP
+543 AVAKVAGKP

-564 CRKMEELVLSNAEI
+564 CRKMEELVLSNEEI

-609 NTLEYLGQKNT
+609 TTLEYLGQKNT

-640 ATGAKLKE
+640 ATGAKVKE

-660 DFLK
+660 NFLK

>member
-1 MKKFKSILLL
+1 MKKILTIL
-11 FLIPLCAVAQFSV
+11 FFIPFCAMAQFGV
-24 SMGGPVD
+24 ALGGPIGGNLMN
-31 EGFMGASGVSGISGL
+31 GFS
-46 AVNPIQ
+46 Q
-52 MENPVTWSAEAHQ
+52 MEEVNPVTWSVETH
-65 EEASKVTISLKAGI
+65 EIDASNVEISLKANI
-79 VEGWHLYS
+79 SAGWHLYS

-97 ELGVRSEEL
+97 ELGV
-106 GVINTTSASSN
+106 INTTSAASN

-142 GEATFTTTVSRL
+142 GEATFTTTITRL
-154 STDSFTVVINISG
+154 STDSFTVEINISG

-175 CVPIEETITVQ
+175 CVPIEETLTVQ

-191 ADLAASVAEGT
+191 AEMLASAKD
-202 ASTTSETEDEN
+202 SEEN

-248 GGKKYAVFYAV
+248 GGKRYAVFYGI
-259 SIVLIYILLGLV
+259 SIVLIYIILGLV

-290 NILFTLI
+290 NILFTII

-318 NTSVKNEERAGYVG
+318 NASVKNEERAGYIG

-433 SRELYLGIWIVL
+433 SRELYLGIWIIL

-452 LLGVIKFPINDGD
+452 FLGVIKFPINDGEK
-465 PSTGSGTKISWK
+465 PKITWK
-477 RIVSANIS
+477 RITAAVGS
-485 FIFVVYMI
+485 FIFVAYMI
-493 TGYFGAPLEILSGWL
+493 SGFFGASLNILSGWL
-508 PPKTYKIESTE
+508 PPKTEKKENIEGVS
-519 GIQHSGKLQGIHG
+519 HSGRLQGIHG
-532 VKSYFDYEEAL
+532 VNCFFDYEETL
-543 AVAKQAGKP
+543 AEGKKLNKP

-597 IKLDEPYITAEG
+597 IKLDKPYITAEG
-609 NTLEYLGQKNT
+609 TTLEYLGQKNT

-628 YNAQPCYIIVDA
+628 YNAQPCYIIVNPE
-640 ATGAKLKE
+640 TGLKQKE
-648 PMFYETDVEKFK
+648 PMFYETDVNAFMEY
-660 DFLK
+660 LR

>member
-1 MKKFKSILLL
+1 M
-11 FLIPLCAVAQFSV
+11 AVMAQFSA
-24 SMGGPVD
+24 SIGSPIGIMDGGIMG
-31 EGFMGASGVSGISGL
+31 MGA
-46 AVNPIQ
+46 PMQ
-52 MENPVTWSAEAHQ
+52 MENPVTWSSEVL
-65 EEASKVTISLKAGI
+65 ENEDSKVKICLKANI
-79 VEGWHLYS
+79 QDGWHLYS

-97 ELGVRSEEL
+97 KLDIQPNGNFRLNNSLFWIESPNY
-106 GVINTTSASSN
+106 I
-117 LIWVETPTYT
+117 

-142 GEATFTTTVSRL
+142 SEATFTTSIIRCNADTFSVK
-154 STDSFTVVINISG
+154 VNISG

-175 CVPIEETITVQ
+175 CVPVEETITVL
-186 VPATS
+186 VPAT
-191 ADLAASVAEGT
+191 T
-202 ASTTSETEDEN
+202 ASAHAENSEEN

-248 GGKKYAVFYAV
+248 GGKRYAVFYGI
-259 SIVLIYILLGLV
+259 SIVLIYIILGLV

-297 FIVFALSL
+297 FIVFAFSL

-445 FTLLGLY
+445 FALLGLY
-452 LLGVIKFPINDGD
+452 FLGVIKFPINDGEK
-465 PSTGSGTKISWK
+465 PKITWK
-477 RIVSANIS
+477 RITAAVAS
-485 FIFVVYMI
+485 FLFVAYMI
-493 TGYFGAPLEILSGWL
+493 SGFFGAPLNILSGWL
-508 PPKTYKIESTE
+508 PPKTEKIEHIE
-519 GIQHSGKLQGIHG
+519 GVSHSGKLQGILG
-532 VKSYFDYEEAL
+532 VNCYFDYEEAL
-543 AVAKQAGKP
+543 AVAKAAGKP

-609 NTLEYLGQKNT
+609 TTLEYLGQKNT

-640 ATGAKLKE
+640 ATGTKVKE
-648 PMFYETDVEKFK
+648 PMFYETDVEKFVEY
-660 DFLK
+660 LK

>member
-1 MKKFKSILLL
+1 M
-11 FLIPLCAVAQFSV
+11 AVMAQFSA
-24 SMGGPVD
+24 SIGSPIGIMDDGIMG
-31 EGFMGASGVSGISGL
+31 MGA
-46 AVNPIQ
+46 PMQ
-52 MENPVTWSAEAHQ
+52 MENPVTWSSEVS
-65 EEASKVTISLKAGI
+65 EDEDSKVEISLKANI
-79 VEGWHLYS
+79 QDSWHLYS

-97 ELGVRSEEL
+97 KLEILPNGNFRPNNSLFWIESPNY
-106 GVINTTSASSN
+106 I
-117 LIWVETPTYT
+117 
-127 EVFEPILKTTERYLA
+127 EVFEPILKTTEKYLA
-142 GEATFTTTVSRL
+142 SEATFTTSIIRCNADTFSVK
-154 STDSFTVVINISG
+154 VNISG

-175 CVPIEETITVQ
+175 CVPVEETVTVL
-186 VPATS
+186 VPAT
-191 ADLAASVAEGT
+191 T
-202 ASTTSETEDEN
+202 ASARAENSEEN

-248 GGKKYAVFYAV
+248 GGKRYAVFYGI
-259 SIVLIYILLGLV
+259 SIVLIYIILGLV

-445 FTLLGLY
+445 FALLGLY
-452 LLGVIKFPINDGD
+452 FLGVIKFPINDG
-465 PSTGSGTKISWK
+465 SGIKITWK
-477 RIVSANIS
+477 RISAAVGS
-485 FIFVVYMI
+485 FIFVAYMVS
-493 TGYFGAPLEILSGWL
+493 GFFGAPLEILSGWL
-508 PPKTYKIESTE
+508 PPKTEKIEHIE
-519 GIQHSGKLQGIHG
+519 GVSHSGKLQGIHG
-532 VKSYFDYEEAL
+532 VNCYFDYDEAL
-543 AVAKQAGKP
+543 SVTKETGKP
-552 VFIDFTGHGCVN
+552 LFIDFTGHGCVN

-597 IKLDEPYITAEG
+597 IKLSEPYITAEG
-609 NTLEYLGQKNT
+609 TTLEYLGQKNT

-640 ATGAKLKE
+640 VTGAKVKE
-648 PMFYETDVEKFK
+648 PMFYETDVKKFVEY
-660 DFLK
+660 LK

>member
-1 MKKFKSILLL
+1 MKKILFIL
-11 FLIPLCAVAQFSV
+11 FLLPMAVMAQFSAGIG
-24 SMGGPVD
+24 SPIGA
-31 EGFMGASGVSGISGL
+31 GFMGTNADGL
-46 AVNPIQ
+46 HGPFDKLRDHA
-52 MENPVTWSAEAHQ
+52 PVTWSSQSREID
-65 EEASKVTISLKAGI
+65 ASKVEISLKANI
-79 VEGWHLYS
+79 LEGWHLYS

-97 ELGVRSEEL
+97 ELVTP
-106 GVINTTSASSN
+106 NSSLLTPN
-117 LIWVETPTYT
+117 WVETPTYT

-142 GEATFTTTVSRL
+142 GEATFTTTMSRL

-175 CVPIEETITVQ
+175 CVPIEETVTVQ

-191 ADLAASVAEGT
+191 AEMLT
-202 ASTTSETEDEN
+202 ASAENSEEN

-445 FTLLGLY
+445 FALLGLY
-452 LLGVIKFPINDGD
+452 FLGVIKFPINDSEK
-465 PSTGSGTKISWK
+465 PKITWK
-477 RIVSANIS
+477 RITAAVAS
-485 FIFVVYMI
+485 FLFVAYMI
-493 TGYFGAPLEILSGWL
+493 SGFFGAPLNILSGWL
-508 PPKTYKIESTE
+508 PPKTEKIEHIE
-519 GIQHSGKLQGIHG
+519 GVSHSGKLQGIHG
-532 VKSYFDYEEAL
+532 VNCYFDYEEAL
-543 AVAKQAGKP
+543 YIAKAAGKP

-564 CRKMEELVLSNAEI
+564 CRKMEELVLSNEEI

-597 IKLDEPYITAEG
+597 IKLDKPYITAEG
-609 NTLEYLGQKNT
+609 TTLEYLGQKNT

-640 ATGAKLKE
+640 TTGAKVKE

>member
-1 MKKFKSILLL
+1 M
-11 FLIPLCAVAQFSV
+11 AQFGV
-24 SMGGPVD
+24 ALGGPIGGSLMN
-31 EGFMGASGVSGISGL
+31 GFS
-46 AVNPIQ
+46 Q
-52 MENPVTWSAEAHQ
+52 MEEVNPVTWSVETH
-65 EEASKVTISLKAGI
+65 EIDASNVEVSLKANI
-79 VEGWHLYS
+79 SAGWHLYS

-97 ELGVRSEEL
+97 ELVTP
-106 GVINTTSASSN
+106 NSSLLTPN
-117 LIWVETPTYT
+117 WVETPTYT

-175 CVPIEETITVQ
+175 CVPIEETLTVQ

-191 ADLAASVAEGT
+191 AEMLASAKD
-202 ASTTSETEDEN
+202 SEEN

-248 GGKKYAVFYAV
+248 GGKRYAVFYGI
-259 SIVLIYILLGLV
+259 SIVLIYIILGLV

-290 NILFTLI
+290 NILFTII
-297 FIVFALSL
+297 FIVFAFSL
-305 FGYYEISLPSKWV
+305 FGFYEISLPSKWV
-318 NTSVKNEERAGYVG
+318 NASVKNEERAGYIG

-445 FTLLGLY
+445 FALLGLY
-452 LLGVIKFPINDGD
+452 FLGVIKFPINDGEK
-465 PSTGSGTKISWK
+465 PKITWK
-477 RIVSANIS
+477 RITAAVGS
-485 FIFVVYMI
+485 FIFVAYMI
-493 TGYFGAPLEILSGWL
+493 SGFFGASLNILSGWL
-508 PPKTYKIESTE
+508 PPKTEKKENIEGVS
-519 GIQHSGKLQGIHG
+519 HSGRLQGIHG
-532 VKSYFDYEEAL
+532 VNCFFDYEEAL
-543 AVAKQAGKP
+543 AEGKKLNKP

-597 IKLDEPYITAEG
+597 IKLDKPYITAEG

-628 YNAQPCYIIVDA
+628 YNAQPCYIIVNPE
-640 ATGAKLKE
+640 TGLKQKE
-648 PMFYETDVEKFK
+648 PMFYETNVNAFIEY
-660 DFLK
+660 LR

>member
-1 MKKFKSILLL
+1 M
-11 FLIPLCAVAQFSV
+11 AQFGV
-24 SMGGPVD
+24 ALGGPIGGSLMN
-31 EGFMGASGVSGISGL
+31 GFS
-46 AVNPIQ
+46 Q
-52 MENPVTWSAEAHQ
+52 MEEINPVTWSVETH
-65 EEASKVTISLKAGI
+65 EIDASNVEISLKANI
-79 VEGWHLYS
+79 SAGWHLYS

-97 ELGVRSEEL
+97 KLVTP
-106 GVINTTSASSN
+106 NSSLLTPN
-117 LIWVETPTYT
+117 WVETPTYT

-142 GEATFTTTVSRL
+142 GEATFTTTITRL
-154 STDSFTVVINISG
+154 STDSFTVEINISG

-175 CVPIEETITVQ
+175 CVPIEETLTVQ

-191 ADLAASVAEGT
+191 AEMLASAKD
-202 ASTTSETEDEN
+202 SEEN

-248 GGKKYAVFYAV
+248 GGKRYAVFYGI
-259 SIVLIYILLGLV
+259 SIVLIYIILGLV

-290 NILFTLI
+290 NILFTII
-297 FIVFALSL
+297 FIVFAFSL

-318 NTSVKNEERAGYVG
+318 NASVKNEERAGYIG

-433 SRELYLGIWIVL
+433 SRELYLGIWIIL

-452 LLGVIKFPINDGD
+452 FLGVIKFPINDGEK
-465 PSTGSGTKISWK
+465 PKITWK
-477 RIVSANIS
+477 RITAAVGS
-485 FIFVVYMI
+485 FIFVAYMI
-493 TGYFGAPLEILSGWL
+493 SGFFGASLNILSGWL
-508 PPKTYKIESTE
+508 PPKTEKKENIEGVS
-519 GIQHSGKLQGIHG
+519 HSGRLQGIHG
-532 VKSYFDYEEAL
+532 VNCFFDYEEAL
-543 AVAKQAGKP
+543 AEGKKLNKP

-597 IKLDEPYITAEG
+597 IKLDKPYITAEG

-628 YNAQPCYIIVDA
+628 YNAQPCYIIVNPE
-640 ATGAKLKE
+640 TGLKQKE
-648 PMFYETDVEKFK
+648 PMFYETDVNAFIEY
-660 DFLK
+660 LR